1 MMLTEPGLAWGE
13 LFAILMVSAL
23 ASFGAVA
30 LAVLFWIGVTNLVT
44 LG

>member
-1 MMLTEPGLAWGE
+1 MLTELELAWGE

-30 LAVLFWIGVTNLVT
+30 LAVLCWVVLTNLI
-44 LG
+44 LFG